1 MIRRDEKDGYFLI
14 SQLAHA
20 RLAAAIAAAVGNEKF
35 AAPLPRGQV
44 LRAIELHDEGW
55 SPQDEAP
62 TVNQIGQ
69 PTDVFEMPLEA
80 ALPIWA
86 ASTDCAMAAD
96 PYAGLLVSLHGLALS
111 QRAKPRANAPRS
123 ETFAMIKFQHA
134 QIEIQE
140 SLRAKLGMRLDL
152 PLMNGLADPGAAEE
166 EDLLRANFRLL
177 EFADLM
183 SLNLCYGECRF
194 PTLELGQSHLRAHS
208 KGSGVFFLE
217 PWPFKEDVLEL
228 EVKGK
233 RLARRKYGIDD
244 DLRPAWSEA
253 VAMAE
258 PVSLVRRW

>member
-1 MIRRDEKDGYFLI
+1 MIRRDEKDGFFLI
-14 SQLAHA
+14 SQPAHA

-44 LRAIELHDEGW
+44 LKAVELHDEGW
-55 SPQDEAP
+55 SLQDEAP
-62 TVNQIGQ
+62 TVNPKGM

-86 ASTDCAMAAD
+86 ASTDCAKAAD

-111 QRAKPRANAPRS
+111 QRAKPRENAPRS
-123 ETFAMIKFQHA
+123 EIFAQIKFQHA

-166 EDLLRANFRLL
+166 EDLLRDNFHLL
-177 EFADLM
+177 EFADQM

-194 PTLELGQSHLRAHS
+194 PTLELGKSHLRAQS

-228 EVKGK
+228 EIKGK
-233 RLARRKYGIDD
+233 RLPHRKNWTNEYLRQAWKESSESAEQFSLIRRH
-244 DLRPAWSEA
+244 
-253 VAMAE
+253 
-258 PVSLVRRW
+258 